1 VRWHKLLEL
10 GFSSLLDVCLLVPC
24 RLRAATACPTS
35 PCTSNDPMG
44 KAPVQLCARHLHLLP
59 PSYSWCLPVQYTS
72 FVAGT
77 GVAGYGDGTAAGA
90 AFNTP
95 IGLMLDSSGNL
106 YVGVRALA
114 LR

>member
-1 VRWHKLLEL
+1 MGEALQVFCSIWLMWPP
-10 GFSSLLDVCLLVPC
+10 SPAVCLNL
-24 RLRAATACPTS
+24 
-35 PCTSNDPMG
+35 
-44 KAPVQLCARHLHLLP
+44 
-59 PSYSWCLPVQYTS
+59 QYTS

-114 LR
+114 LRST